1 MVIKFDQVIDDIKI
15 ADYSNRK
22 IVLSTQKGEPI
33 RFQIPKMYM
42 PFGISGFTPE
52 IGNKKW
58 NVDFSMRGF
67 DESAGI
73 IKKCYDVLRQI
84 EDKIINNVAEQ
95 SEEIFGKKMTYD
107 ELRPLFNSNIKESS
121 GREPKFRVKVDTDFE
136 GKIKPFIYDQ
146 EKKDIRCVAEDGL
159 HSRTT
164 GSAIVEL
171 NSVYFMNKKFGC
183 TWKLYQMMVSDIQ
196 RLKGFQIMLD
206 D

>member
-67 DESAGI
+67 DESEGI

-95 SEEIFGKKMTYD
+95 SEKIFGKKMTYD

-121 GREPKFRVKVDTDFE
+121 GREPKFRVKV
-136 GKIKPFIYDQ
+136 IRILR
-146 EKKDIRCVAEDGL
+146 EKLNRLFTIRK
-159 HSRTT
+159 RRI
-164 GSAIVEL
+164 SAV
-171 NSVYFMNKKFGC
+171 
-183 TWKLYQMMVSDIQ
+183 
-196 RLKGFQIMLD
+196 
-206 D
+206 